1 MKSLLLGWALGFSL
15 LALPAAAQDFPKLSG
30 RVVDQADIIPAAEEA
45 NLTVQLEQLEK
56 STGHQLVV
64 ATVNSLDGNDISDY
78 GYKLG
83 RAWGIG
89 GKENNDG
96 VVFLIAPN
104 ERRMNISV
112 GYGLEPVLTDALSGR
127 IIRDVVTPKFKAG
140 DMPGGIQDGVNA
152 IAEQIQLPPEEA
164 AARAAKAAKAER
176 DRADQRRGERDRQAG
191 EDHGPGGHQLLELGE
206 GDHRAGEGDRADQ
219 HREGGGHQ
227 HERPDRG
234 VGQVAELLEL
244 EQGDHPVG
252 QRQTGH

>member
-56 STGHQLVV
+56 TTGHQLVV

-104 ERRMNISV
+104 AVSYTHLDVYKRQVETGPSHIGS
-112 GYGLEPVLTDALSGR
+112 PPAL
-127 IIRDVVTPKFKAG
+127 
-140 DMPGGIQDGVNA
+140 
-152 IAEQIQLPPEEA
+152 
-164 AARAAKAAKAER
+164 
-176 DRADQRRGERDRQAG
+176 
-191 EDHGPGGHQLLELGE
+191 
-206 GDHRAGEGDRADQ
+206 
-219 HREGGGHQ
+219 
-227 HERPDRG
+227 
-234 VGQVAELLEL
+234 
-244 EQGDHPVG
+244 
-252 QRQTGH
+252 